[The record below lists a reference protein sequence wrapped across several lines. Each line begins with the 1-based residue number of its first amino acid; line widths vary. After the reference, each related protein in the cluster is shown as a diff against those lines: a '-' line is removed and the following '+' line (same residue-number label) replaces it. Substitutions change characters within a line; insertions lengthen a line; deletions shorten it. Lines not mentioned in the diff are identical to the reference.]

1 MRSRY
6 PNSET
11 RFGKLVKF
19 YTKAMLR
26 FLLFGELLEKYCGKE
41 VGGDFEVAPPKIYEC
56 FLVL

>member
-41 VGGDFEVAPPKIYEC
+41 VGAPPQKKIYEC
-56 FLVL
+56 VLVL